1 MCVEEPG
8 APTHK
13 QRKETAMPSFRR
25 PSFDITFSTD
35 DEKRALRRYRN
46 NELGRRIPRR
56 SNSTLLLASWNIANL
71 GAQDREPRHY
81 DLIAEIIQ
89 WFDLVAIQEVRD
101 DLSGLDGIM
110 AALPGSWRRI
120 FTDKSGND
128 ERMAFIYRHPKV
140 RLMEMC
146 GEIGIPVSEQEHI
159 NLPGVNRRFSGF
171 DRNPMI
177 TAFNVRGF
185 HIGLVNVHL
194 YFGKQDTAAQRRA
207 SMDRRRLE
215 AYAVS
220 RWCDLRRR
228 DADRYVDHFIA
239 LGDFNLPR
247 WGDSNDPIRQALTRR
262 GLRRPTHSARIA
274 SAIASDSDYDQILC
288 VPGLISRMRAAGVFD
303 YDGAIFNA
311 MYLARGI
318 ASFRSYL
325 RYYISDHRP
334 IWSEID
340 IT

>member
-1 MCVEEPG
+1 
-8 APTHK
+8 
-13 QRKETAMPSFRR
+13 MPSFRR
-25 PSFDITFSTD
+25 PSFNTNFNTD
-35 DEKRALRRYRN
+35 AEKRALRHYRD
-46 NELGRRIPRR
+46 NEEGRRIPRR
-56 SNSTLLLASWNIANL
+56 SNSNLLLASWNIANL
-71 GAQDREPRHY
+71 GAQDRQPRHY
-81 DLIAEIIQ
+81 ALIAEIIN

-101 DLSGLDGIM
+101 DLSGLNAIM
-110 AALPGSWRRI
+110 DALPNSWRTI

-128 ERMAFIYRHPKV
+128 ERMAFVYRHPKV

-177 TAFNVRGF
+177 TAFDVRGCQVS
-185 HIGLVNVHL
+185 LVNVHL
-194 YFGKQDTAAQRRA
+194 YFGKQNTTARRRS

-215 AYAVS
+215 AFAVS
-220 RWCDLRRR
+220 RWCDLRRG
-228 DADRYVDHFIA
+228 DEDRYVDNFIA
-239 LGDFNLPR
+239 VGDFNLPR
-247 WGDSNDPIRQALTRR
+247 WGDSNDPIRRALTRR
-262 GLRRPTHSARIA
+262 GLRRPEHSTRIA

-288 VPGLISRMRAAGVFD
+288 VPGMVSRVQAAGVFD
-303 YDGAIFNA
+303 YDRAIFSA
-311 MYLARGI
+311 MYQSRGI